1 MRVLSFV
8 GCLSGLACIIGLAF
22 FPPSMIRKILLAGA
36 AAVLAAACASH
47 TPDPNTEPEAVNVR
61 IAGIDA
67 PIKAGDCV
75 EAVRRAVAN
84 PAIDVEKVPAPVSM
98 NPLPVD
104 VRKMPKGV
112 ADKNGYYQV
121 KFQVLVD
128 TLGKPDMKT
137 FTVVNASNSW
147 LGTSVKRAVAKWK
160 FSPAQLAG
168 CKVPRNYSLGISPR
182 GRSAAGKSTSTKKPP
197 K

>member
-1 MRVLSFV
+1 MSFV
-8 GCLSGLACIIGLAF
+8 GYLSGLTCIIGLAF
-22 FPPSMIRKILLAGA
+22 FPPSMIRNSLLAA
-36 AAVLAAACASH
+36 AAALFAAACASH

-61 IAGIDA
+61 VAGIDA
-67 PIKAGDCV
+67 PIKPGDCS

-84 PAIDVEKVPAPVSM
+84 PAIDVEKVPAPVAM

-112 ADKNGYYQV
+112 ADRNGYYQV

-137 FTVVNASNSW
+137 FTVVNASNAW
-147 LGTSVKRAVAKWK
+147 LGTSVKSAVAKWK

-182 GRSAAGKSTSTKKPP
+182 GKSPAVKPAPAKKPP
-197 K
+197 TD